1 MGLSKH
7 FIFTEQRIIK
17 LTLIKGYFVGKAVKK
32 SSEETLNQALDKLVM
47 VCPNKKTYDELT
59 SLMFQLYCGNDFG
72 LGNFSLSFLD
82 KIENRWR
89 SGRKAAAKAKG
100 ISLVVKN
107 V

>member
-1 MGLSKH
+1 
-7 FIFTEQRIIK
+7 
-17 LTLIKGYFVGKAVKK
+17 VGKAINK
-32 SSEETLNQALDKLVM
+32 SSEEALNQALDKLVM

-72 LGNFSLSFLD
+72 LGNFSLSFLE

-100 ISLVVKN
+100 LTLVVKN
-107 V
+107 A

>member
-1 MGLSKH
+1 M
-7 FIFTEQRIIK
+7 
-17 LTLIKGYFVGKAVKK
+17 GKAVKK
-32 SSEETLNQALDKLVM
+32 SSEEALNKALDKLVM

-72 LGNFSLSFLD
+72 LGNFSLSFLE

-89 SGRKAAAKAKG
+89 LGRKKAAEAAGLK
-100 ISLVVKN
+100 LVVTN

>member
-1 MGLSKH
+1 MG
-7 FIFTEQRIIK
+7 R
-17 LTLIKGYFVGKAVKK
+17 AVKK
-32 SSEETLNQALDKLVM
+32 SSEEALNKALDKLVM

-72 LGNFSLSFLD
+72 LGNFSLSFLE

-89 SGRKAAAKAKG
+89 LGRKKAAEAAGLK
-100 ISLVVKN
+100 LVVTN

>member
-1 MGLSKH
+1 M
-7 FIFTEQRIIK
+7 
-17 LTLIKGYFVGKAVKK
+17 GKAVKK
-32 SSEETLNQALDKLVM
+32 SSEEALDQALDKLVM
-47 VCPNKKTYDELT
+47 LAPNKKTYDELT

-107 V
+107 A